1 MNELHAFLCFSIS
14 VSIRELMDM
23 EMKMTL
29 AGCCGR
35 AGRYAVIA
43 WLQLGRNPQ

>member
-1 MNELHAFLCFSIS
+1 MNELHVFLCFSIS

-23 EMKMTL
+23 EIKMAL
-29 AGCCGR
+29 ARRFGR

-43 WLQLGRNPQ
+43 WLQL

>member
-1 MNELHAFLCFSIS
+1 
-14 VSIRELMDM
+14 MDM
-23 EMKMTL
+23 EIKMTL
-29 AGCCGR
+29 ANCYGS